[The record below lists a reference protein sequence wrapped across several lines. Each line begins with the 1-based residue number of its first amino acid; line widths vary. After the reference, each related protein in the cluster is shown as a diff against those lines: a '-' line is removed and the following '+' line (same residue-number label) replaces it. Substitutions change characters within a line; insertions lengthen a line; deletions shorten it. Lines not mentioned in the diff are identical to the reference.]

1 MSDPIDPIRPEYTTL
16 AGGGGRG
23 GDEPPPRPPPRRADP
38 PEDVVALSPDAQRAV
53 ADAALPPLLPL
64 GWIVRLARWIRS
76 LWPPQPPQPEEA
88 AEPQAGAPAVDP
100 APAPSA
106 PPPRLPRQSEV
117 RRRDRRQHERV
128 PSKGCT
134 VRIDSQ
140 VYEILD
146 VSLGG
151 FTFGPDCDLL
161 IPNQRFYFELRFH
174 GDPPAPPV
182 RADGMVVRVTGGT
195 VAAKFFLP
203 LTTTQRLIAEFV
215 SRNMD

>member
-1 MSDPIDPIRPEYTTL
+1 M
-16 AGGGGRG
+16 
-23 GDEPPPRPPPRRADP
+23 
-38 PEDVVALSPDAQRAV
+38 ALSPDAQRAMEE
-53 ADAALPPLLPL
+53 DLPPLLPL
-64 GWIVRLARWIRS
+64 GWIVRLARGLRS
-76 LWPPQPPQPEEA
+76 LWQALFTEREA
-88 AEPQAGAPAVDP
+88 PVAEGEAP
-100 APAPSA
+100 APAPLE
-106 PPPRLPRQSEV
+106 PPSMPAMQSPALPRAP
-117 RRRDRRQHERV
+117 RRVEKDPRDRRQHERI

-140 VYEILD
+140 IYEILD

-151 FTFGPDCDLL
+151 FTFGPDRDML

-182 RADGMVVRVTGGT
+182 RADGMVVRVSGGI

-215 SRNMD
+215 ARNMDE